1 MWPILWWEHWYP
13 KPWILLYLSNLLRI
27 QSYDSNLLL
36 LLLNLSTSSLCDH
49 LAFFGVHFQISSWLL
64 DIGDTY
70 HVISNLTSIT
80 THEDCCVHEHQ
91 DVGNGKAWS
100 KALLSHWLY
109 IPLFLPFVLLMFPC
123 FLYANSL
130 LSIYHSC
137 KDNDFFFESS
147 SFHFF
152 A

>member
-1 MWPILWWEHWYP
+1 MWPILWWENWYP
-13 KPWILLYLSNLLRI
+13 KPWILLSLSNLLRI
-27 QSYDSNLLL
+27 RSYDSKLLL
-36 LLLNLSTSSLCDH
+36 LLYSTSAPPLFVH
-49 LAFFGVHFQISSWLL
+49 LAFYGVHSQISSWLL

-80 THEDCCVHEHQ
+80 THEDCCVHEHH

-109 IPLFLPFVLLMFPC
+109 IPLLLPFAILMFPC
-123 FLYANSL
+123 FLYTKSL
-130 LSIYHSC
+130 LLIYHSC
-137 KDNDFFFESS
+137 KDNDFFFEVHP
-147 SFHFF
+147 FHFF